1 MMESETTGN
10 RKKLT
15 TDDYTIAIIYVKPI
29 EMGAITAMVD
39 EFHQPVELHINEK
52 NEYTLGRIGN
62 HNVAIVG
69 PAKGKQGKVAITAV
83 AARISYMFRNIKVGL
98 LVGIGGGIPRPGTD
112 KDVRL
117 GDVVVGAPEY
127 GDAIVQYDLGKQYT
141 NRVENSRSL
150 NKPPDILLRVVDRV
164 NDEYRRAG
172 LEDDFFGR
180 HLKRFEQFPRIE
192 EDYKRPKAADRL
204 FDPLF
209 EHDGTSCSEHNAYYE
224 VKRKPRNPRLGDIK
238 IHYGTIL
245 SGDMVIKS
253 GKRRDEIASN
263 YPNALCFE
271 MEAAGVMDDLPCLV
285 IRGIC
290 DYSDS
295 HKNKEW
301 QGYAAATAA
310 SYAREIL
317 LTMAERVGG
326 DFGGGTC
333 TGLPSRSATWP
344 AAAYPSTTNNK
355 NTTSQPLWGGDFFDS
370 PLFTPPPSAGSQ
382 TPVRDLWGGDF
393 FDGPQFTPPTSPG
406 GTGVR
411 KTYTY

>member
-1 MMESETTGN
+1 MMEAGTTGN
-10 RKKLT
+10 RRKLT
-15 TDDYTIAIIYVKPI
+15 ADDYTIAIIYVKPI

-52 NEYTLGRIGN
+52 NEYTLGRIGS
-62 HNVAIVG
+62 HNIAIVG
-69 PAKGKQGKVAITAV
+69 PAKGKQGKVAITGV

-98 LVGIGGGIPRPGTD
+98 LVGIGGGIPRPDAD

-141 NRVENSRSL
+141 DRVENSRSL
-150 NKPPDILLRVVDRV
+150 NKPPDILLRVVDSV
-164 NDEYRRAG
+164 NDEYRRAK
-172 LEDDFFGR
+172 LEDDFFR
-180 HLKRFEQFPRIE
+180 SHLKRFEQFPRIE

-204 FDPLF
+204 FNPLF
-209 EHDGTSCSEHNAYYE
+209 EHDGSSCSEHHTYYE
-224 VKRKPRNPRLGDIK
+224 VKRKPRNPRLGDVK

-271 MEAAGVMDDLPCLV
+271 MEAAGVMDDLP
-285 IRGIC
+285 
-290 DYSDS
+290 
-295 HKNKEW
+295 
-301 QGYAAATAA
+301 
-310 SYAREIL
+310 
-317 LTMAERVGG
+317 
-326 DFGGGTC
+326 
-333 TGLPSRSATWP
+333 SATWP
-344 AAAYPSTTNNK
+344 TTANSSTTNNK

-370 PLFTPPPSAGSQ
+370 PLFTPPPSTGSQ
-382 TPVRDLWGGDF
+382 TPARALWGGDF